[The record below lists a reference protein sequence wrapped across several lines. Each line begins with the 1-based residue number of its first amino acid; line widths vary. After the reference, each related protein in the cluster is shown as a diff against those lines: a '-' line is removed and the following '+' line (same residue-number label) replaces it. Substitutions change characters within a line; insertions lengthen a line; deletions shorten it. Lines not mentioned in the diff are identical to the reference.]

1 MRIPVSAIVDY
12 QLPSFVKEE
21 YPLFSEFLKQYYLSD
36 VSENLLQNL
45 DKDLDI
51 DVIFNLKNS
60 AVLASSV
67 SYNDSEI
74 FVDSTSGFPDL
85 NGLIKID
92 NEIILYKSK
101 NETTFLGC
109 VRGFSG
115 ITKIDGEF
123 LEFSETELERHSE
136 NSEVIN
142 LSVLYLQQFALKIKK
157 RITPGFEEREFFSEL
172 NSSNYIK
179 NIKSFYTSKGSDE
192 SFRILFGAL
201 YGKTV
206 DVIKPRDFLIRPS
219 DAQYRVTKDLVIEV
233 IEGDPYKLINSTIYQ
248 DPTDFIEPAQGTV
261 VEVNK
266 IIRKNKEYF
275 IISLDYDYNKDVDFS
290 GTTKSEFSIHPK
302 TISTS
307 KISAGLNYI
316 DVDSTIG
323 FPDQGE
329 LKVDLEDG
337 TTFFVSYS
345 SKVLNQFL
353 DCSGIDFDI
362 PEQTEIKIN
371 NLIYGIDGEGNTVTM
386 FVTGVLGDIDY
397 IDDTFYYKENE
408 KIKIKTLGN
417 DVKGFKA
424 NNWFFNISVT
434 YDVQDIEL
442 EDSSDFS
449 YKVTLFDSHSF
460 VIGDSFTLYAS
471 NGEIFDGNIIFV
483 ENERIVIIKGQGE
496 INSTLKY
503 VIRKNISK
511 INISNE

>member
-290 GTTKSEFSIHPK
+290 GKTISTSKISAGLNYIDVDSTIGFPDQGELKKNKEYFIISLDYDYNKDIDFSGTTKSEFSIHPK

-353 DCSGIDFDI
+353 DCS
-362 PEQTEIKIN
+362 
-371 NLIYGIDGEGNTVTM
+371 TVTM

-397 IDDTFYYKENE
+397 INDTFYYKENE

-424 NNWFFNISVT
+424 NNWFFNI
-434 YDVQDIEL
+434 
-442 EDSSDFS
+442 
-449 YKVTLFDSHSF
+449 
-460 VIGDSFTLYAS
+460 
-471 NGEIFDGNIIFV
+471 
-483 ENERIVIIKGQGE
+483 
-496 INSTLKY
+496 
-503 VIRKNISK
+503 
-511 INISNE
+511 